1 MFDVLGD
8 ARAALASVVKPSKDP
23 MLSVGPGRLALAKL
37 ETALAG
43 QFDAPY
49 RLKDALA
56 PIVKDYDYIILDT
69 PPSLGIL
76 TVNALVASTHLLVP
90 IQAAYFAIEGTDDL
104 LETYERI
111 RARPNPQ
118 LKMLGVVITLYDKR
132 TNIAKDTHGQ
142 IRAVFGGM
150 LFKTKIG
157 KNVRLEEVR
166 RTRKRYSHLRRSP
179 LGRWSTK
186 SWQRRLYNVSKR
198 LGLPVTL
205 KMRHDAHY
213 VESLTSYSGAT
224 IGRMLPVEQIRPNP
238 EQPRKA
244 LGDLRELADSIRQK
258 GVLEP
263 LLVRFVP
270 REDCYYIISG
280 ERRYHAA
287 RAAGLREVPCIE
299 KSADEA
305 ETLEISLIEN
315 IQRKDLT
322 PFEEA
327 EGLQRLAEQFD
338 YSHEELAKKL
348 GKARSSVSETL
359 SLRSIPESLRK
370 KCVENGVTTKSL
382 LLQIAR
388 QPTERKMLELFAR
401 ILQSGLTRDE
411 ARKVR
416 SDEKDG
422 PQKPQ
427 PFIFQYEPENEAFR
441 FRLQFKKSHV
451 SRDELIRTLREILA
465 QLEGTSEADST
476 AA

>member
-1 MFDVLGD
+1 
-8 ARAALASVVKPSKDP
+8 
-23 MLSVGPGRLALAKL
+23 
-37 ETALAG
+37 
-43 QFDAPY
+43 
-49 RLKDALA
+49 
-56 PIVKDYDYIILDT
+56 
-69 PPSLGIL
+69 
-76 TVNALVASTHLLVP
+76 
-90 IQAAYFAIEGTDDL
+90 
-104 LETYERI
+104 
-111 RARPNPQ
+111 
-118 LKMLGVVITLYDKR
+118 
-132 TNIAKDTHGQ
+132 
-142 IRAVFGGM
+142 
-150 LFKTKIG
+150 
-157 KNVRLEEVR
+157 
-166 RTRKRYSHLRRSP
+166 
-179 LGRWSTK
+179 
-186 SWQRRLYNVSKR
+186 VSKR

-205 KMRHDAHY
+205 RMRHDAHY

-244 LGDLRELADSIRQK
+244 LGDLRELSDSIRQK

-327 EGLQRLAEQFD
+327 DGLQRLAEQFD

-359 SLRSIPESLRK
+359 SLRNIPESLRK

-411 ARKVR
+411 ARRVR

-427 PFIFQYEPENEAFR
+427 PFVFQYEPEDEAFR